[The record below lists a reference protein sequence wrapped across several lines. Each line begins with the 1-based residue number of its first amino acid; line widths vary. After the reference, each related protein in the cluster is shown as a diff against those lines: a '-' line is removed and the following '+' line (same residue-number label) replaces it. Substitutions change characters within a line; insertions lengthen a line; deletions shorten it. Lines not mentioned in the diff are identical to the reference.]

1 MSKVAKAFGAD
12 RVLHDVSFTLCRGEV
27 RCLAGENGSGKS
39 TLIKILSGVLNRDA
53 GHIRLFGEA
62 IGDGEAQHAIDLGL
76 CVIYQDLALFP
87 NLTVLEN
94 IAFLRTIRH
103 DARLARWRDWRALAL
118 ATFRRMGVRIDPDA
132 PVELLS
138 VAEKQLVAIARAL
151 AMDARVIVMDEPTT
165 ALTRS
170 DVDRLFALVRALRD
184 DGVSFLFVSHKVEE
198 IFEICDTVTVLR
210 DGKVA
215 AEGGIAAFDRRRFA
229 LAMTGREILDE
240 RLAPPL
246 PAEPPVFLSVRRLGR
261 RGAFH
266 DVSFDIRQ
274 GEIVSVVGL
283 RGSGQR
289 ELALALFGLLPAD
302 TGEIRIGG
310 QPVRIASVGDAL
322 AQGIALVPEDRL
334 SEGLFMDLPIRDNI
348 AVSSLARY
356 QRPFGRLDL
365 RALRQAAAA
374 IASSLRIK
382 TRDIA
387 DPVNVLSGGN
397 QQRVMLARWIERSPK
412 LMILNGPTV
421 GVDIASKRDIHDLLV
436 SLSRAGM
443 AMLVVADDLA
453 EVIAVSHR
461 VLVMAGGTLTGAHQ
475 AAQVD
480 EHGLAAEITAGMAS

>member
-1 MSKVAKAFGAD
+1 MSKVAKAFGAYK
-12 RVLHDVSFTLCRGEV
+12 VLDDVSLSLCRGEV

-53 GHIRLFGEA
+53 GDIRLFGEA
-62 IGDGEAQHAIDLGL
+62 IGDAETQHAIDLGL

-94 IAFLRTIRH
+94 IAFLKTVRRGDH
-103 DARLARWRDWRALAL
+103 LAHWRDWRALAA
-118 ATFRRMGVRIDPDA
+118 ATFARMGVRIDPDA

-138 VAEKQLVAIARAL
+138 MAEKQLVAIARAL
-151 AMDARVIVMDEPTT
+151 AMEARIIVMDEPTT

-170 DVDRLFALVRALRD
+170 DIDRLFALVRVLRD

-210 DGKVA
+210 DGRVA
-215 AEGGIAAFDRRRFA
+215 AEGGIADFDRSRFA
-229 LAMTGREILDE
+229 VAMTGRDILDE
-240 RLAPPL
+240 RLAPAL
-246 PAEPPVFLSVRRLGR
+246 PVEAPVFLGVRGLAR

-274 GEIVSVVGL
+274 GEIVSIVGL

-289 ELALALFGLLPAD
+289 ELALALFGLLPSDA
-302 TGEIRIGG
+302 GEIRVLGR
-310 QPVRIASVGDAL
+310 PVRIASVGDAL

-334 SEGLFMDLPIRDNI
+334 GEGLFMDLPIRDNI
-348 AVSSLARY
+348 AVSSLSRY
-356 QRPFGRLDL
+356 QLLFGRLDR
-365 RALRQAAAA
+365 RALRRAAAA
-374 IASSLRIK
+374 ISASLRIK
-382 TRDIA
+382 AQDIA

-397 QQRVMLARWIERSPK
+397 QQRVMLARWLERSPK

-453 EVIAVSHR
+453 EVIAISHR
-461 VLVMAGGTLTGAHQ
+461 VLVLAGGALTGAHQ
-475 AAQVD
+475 AERID
-480 EHGLAAEITAGMAS
+480 EQALAAEIGAGVAG